1 MTKHTSVTDQTP
13 WISSLITE
21 ESESPW
27 NPGPLNQADSD
38 WLAARDQEIR
48 TAETVLLNNDIL
60 VLTGVTGVGKSSFI
74 NAGLL
79 PKLEA
84 TGWYPFCFN
93 EPSYEYKKLENIA
106 GEGEM
111 ADFDAMLRPSYL
123 EALGLKVDVFE
134 EKNVPADKTTEV
146 ALILVPSQGGA
157 MTPLIVLDQFETFL
171 MNASPKGIRAFNKW
185 LPRIVSLTNVKIII
199 SLRSENKHLLPRF
212 TGKAGYVELPPL
224 LSQEAIREITGRKSH
239 GSDTCP
245 LPPAVQE
252 DVCKIFQFYRN
263 GTTEEDREYPPE
275 RPPSLIELNSVL
287 YLEYWYHADKQG
299 KKELST
305 NDAVTIAIE
314 RAMRALDAAAR
325 KNKDDVPDKISD
337 LMSKVF
343 FAMIQLKLDHCA
355 AALQETDDVRAD
367 IWVPLIRDQIKR
379 VTPLLATGDYKTRW
393 ELSEYFTAANARTL
407 TMLQAQ
413 YQNEIPDELRTDAC
427 QGITTYDRLYFPELK
442 KLFPIKESG
451 DAVEN
456 LPGSLLQITRDEL
469 DEQLLAKQSVETTET
484 PRGKNC
490 GKNPS
495 GIDCM
500 PWESDPAEVTS
511 ALSLG
516 LPPRDAIFELEQCF
530 LIAATWLS
538 VSRLCRVNPA
548 TGTMA
553 LIHDGMA
560 KALNEWSDNLPDL
573 PDAAVASPFAII
585 GERLVWGGTRQLE
598 GAQDPRPVDWP
609 ETAMPLWDDNS
620 GLPYHDTVPLVDS
633 QMNLTNGK
641 IRLRAFKVS
650 ETAPFPGKGEIQLL
664 TNARWP
670 RNEIVEIDFR
680 RTAFVNCDFSNT
692 RFTQCHFEG
701 TTFVNCILDGV
712 IFDRCTI
719 RGKATGDPVENLADW
734 INQDQQVKWPLKNG
748 SERDA
753 PYGAAYGTPA
763 FAIRSDNA
771 AKLLTAFVRV
781 SKEGSSEQWVF
792 SRSVGVPAT
801 TMEEEHW
808 NARQDKHGH
817 RYWPLKDEKG
827 RPLPV
832 GRIVSFAQ
840 EGLTI
845 IGGRISSLMFTRP
858 IRDDSGLAHPDT
870 GDQESTAASIRI
882 IYAAGAN
889 LDFAET
895 NRLDLAITGSAIRG
909 LTITRPIN
917 ALESSSESDA
927 FRVSI
932 VGSMVMQ
939 LWIGSN
945 IQGSLAA
952 DDSTVGVLTN
962 LSQETFG
969 VSIPATDNPDSRL
982 TNIWAMPDGLSGISS
997 RILQQ
1002 ESDASKEAAFEI
1014 KANFRSD
1021 PAKAD
1026 LSATT
1031 ED

>member
-1 MTKHTSVTDQTP
+1 MTNSISMTDQTP
-13 WISSLITE
+13 WITSLLETE
-21 ESESPW
+21 TQSPW
-27 NPGPLNQADSD
+27 NPGPLTQADSD
-38 WLAARDQEIR
+38 WLAARDQEIG

-93 EPSYEYKKLENIA
+93 EPSYETLENID

-111 ADFDAMLRPSYL
+111 ADFDAMLRRSYL
-123 EALGLKVDVFE
+123 DVLGLKVDVFA

-146 ALILVPSQGGA
+146 ALILVPSQGA
-157 MTPLIVLDQFETFL
+157 AVTPLIVLDQFETFL

-185 LPRIVSLTNVKIII
+185 LPRILALNVKIII

-212 TGKAGYVELPPL
+212 TGKAGYVELQPL

-245 LPPAVQE
+245 LPSAVQE
-252 DVCKIFQFYRN
+252 DVCTIFQSYRS
-263 GTTEEDREYPPE
+263 GVTTVGHERPPE

-287 YLEYWYHADKQG
+287 YLEYWYHAG
-299 KKELST
+299 AINERGERELST
-305 NDAVTIAIE
+305 NDAVTIAVE
-314 RAMRALDAAAR
+314 RAIHALEAAAG
-325 KNKDDVPDKISD
+325 KNDDTADKISD

-355 AALQETDDVRAD
+355 AALQKTDDVRAD

-393 ELSEYFTAANARTL
+393 ELSEYFTAANARTI
-407 TMLQAQ
+407 TMFQAQ
-413 YQNEIPDELRTDAC
+413 YQNEIPVELRTKAC

-442 KLFPIKESG
+442 KLFPVEESG
-451 DAVEN
+451 EPVKN
-456 LPGSLLQITRDEL
+456 LSGSLLQITRDEL
-469 DEQLLAKQSVETTET
+469 DEQLLAGQTSEATET
-484 PRGKNC
+484 PH
-490 GKNPS
+490 
-495 GIDCM
+495 GIDCV

-516 LPPRDAIFELEQCF
+516 LPPRDAIFELERCF

-548 TGTMA
+548 IGTMA

-573 PDAAVASPFAII
+573 PDAAVASPFAVI
-585 GERLVWGGTRQLE
+585 GERIVWGGTRRLE
-598 GAQDPRPVDWP
+598 GTQDARLRTDWP

-620 GLPYHDTVPLVDS
+620 GLPYHDANPLVDS
-633 QMNLTNGK
+633 QMRLTNGK

-719 RGKATGDPVENLADW
+719 HGKATGDPVENLDDW
-734 INQDQQVKWPLKNG
+734 INKDQQVKWPLKGG

-771 AKLLTAFVRV
+771 AKLLTAFGR
-781 SKEGSSEQWVF
+781 GSSEQWVF

-801 TMEEEHW
+801 TLEEEHW

-817 RYWPLKDEKG
+817 RYWPMTDEKD

-832 GRIVSFAQ
+832 GIASLAQ

-845 IGGRISSLMFTRP
+845 LGGRISSLMFTRP

-895 NRLDLAITGSAIRG
+895 GRLDLAITGSAIRG

-939 LWIGSN
+939 LWIGSM
-945 IQGSLAA
+945 IQGSLTA
-952 DDSTVGVLTN
+952 DDSTVAVLTN
-962 LSQETFG
+962 LSQKTFG
-969 VSIPATDNPDSRL
+969 VSIPTVDNPLSRL
-982 TNIWAMPDGLSGISS
+982 TDIWAMPNGLSDPDISS

-1002 ESDASKEAAFEI
+1002 GSDESEAEETAFEI

-1026 LSATT
+1026 LSAAE